1 MDRNSLD
8 QIQDRLDSLERQNIQ
23 MKRVVRTG
31 LIAVVAV
38 ILLGADG
45 GSMHKESLALHDS
58 NGFTRLLLEANEK
71 SASIKVLDPDGKTRI
86 FLGTDKVG
94 KPSFTIQDTEGRIV
108 RRFVD

>member
-8 QIQDRLDSLERQNIQ
+8 QFKDRLDALERQNLHL
-23 MKRVVRTG
+23 KRVVRTG

-38 ILLGADG
+38 ILVGA
-45 GSMHKESLALHDS
+45 GSGTMHKESLALHDN

-71 SASIKVLDPDGKTRI
+71 SASLKVLDPDGKTRI
-86 FLGTDKVG
+86 FLGTDKLG
-94 KPSFTIQDTEGRIV
+94 KPSFTVQDSDGRIV